1 MDVSQQAES
10 GTGWRILEEGALH
23 WEKWGEQYALYDAL
37 SGETHLLP
45 EFSARLLQLL
55 SVAPR
60 TIDELGKALCENSGE
75 TCDHAFLEHVS
86 QLLVQLQA
94 AGLTESAA
102 L

>member
-1 MDVSQQAES
+1 MDISKQAES

-55 SVAPR
+55 
-60 TIDELGKALCENSGE
+60 TITPLGVDGLAKSLCEDSDE
-75 TCDHAFLEHVS
+75 VCDPEFIGHVA

-94 AGLTESAA
+94 AGLTEKAA